1 MAATILR
8 EWQHAGDSFQ
18 LTERDKKLSAKGRS
32 LRLIAFAAAL
42 LDIPEQHLGVDDRR
56 RATCRLLR
64 TGCPTPTREKQIGA
78 RYGGTD
84 RYAVRAMADG

>member
-42 LDIPEQHLGVDDRR
+42 LDIPEQHLGDGTNALHGFSWAGSLINAIRALDGIGEDDFKAGKRK
-56 RATCRLLR
+56 T
-64 TGCPTPTREKQIGA
+64 TG
-78 RYGGTD
+78 
-84 RYAVRAMADG
+84 